1 MKEIKNQIINK
12 EFNCPRLN
20 VIKDIVSKVHFK
32 SLRADDKQAKH
43 GDKPETDKKAIPKI
57 SEDQFLKWKNKPLIN
72 LINNINDKT
81 FKDNRTKSV
90 LIVEFHGTI
99 GLIKTSDKGFIELVY
114 LNNILN
120 FFKKLERYFFIVIV
134 FERMDY
140 NGFYKKVTDF
150 ADRFCEYITL
160 FSVVNYQNQA
170 KSQSQK
176 FKLKG
181 PGSHRN
187 SKKDRR
193 KFSKSNCTQMKNNEM
208 FIDFKL
214 IEDFFPANKKFIVMS
229 PAQRNLGLF
238 KNSACKMSLLFALYI
253 FK

>member
-1 MKEIKNQIINK
+1 M
-12 EFNCPRLN
+12 
-20 VIKDIVSKVHFK
+20 IKDIIGKVHFK
-32 SLRADDKQAKH
+32 SLRAEDKQSKH
-43 GDKPETDKKAIPKI
+43 TDKPETGKKAIPKI
-57 SEDQFLKWKNKPLIN
+57 SEEQFLKWKGKPLIN

-99 GLIKTSDKGFIELVY
+99 GLIKTSDKGFIEMIY

-120 FFKKLERYFFIVIV
+120 FFKKLERYFFIVVV
-134 FERMDY
+134 FDRMDY

-150 ADRFCEYITL
+150 ADRFCEYVTL

-170 KSQSQK
+170 KAQAQK

-181 PGSHRN
+181 PGSHRH

-193 KFSKSNCTQMKNNEM
+193 KFAKSSCTQLKNNEM

-214 IEDFFPANKKFIVMS
+214 IEELFPPNKKFIVMS
-229 PAQRNLGLF
+229 PAHRNFLLF
-238 KNSACKMSLLFALYI
+238 KNTAGKLSLLFV
-253 FK
+253 